1 VQIQRGIS
9 VLRLCSVSSVSLPA
23 ILKTILE
30 SHTWSSSSSAT
41 IHQRNDSAKFSWCLK
56 AIDERDRRPATE
68 PVNKAIIRSFVNTYE
83 QISKCWGRSR
93 SMVTKQK
100 KGCDGQTGRGPTTRF
115 DSLPLS
121 FFLFPTQRR
130 ARQRRRSSMAAAN
143 RWKKTFTLW
152 RLESSKEVLVR
163 LPATV
168 YNTHSHVKTS
178 AQLTREKT
186 TTTRA
191 DSSGA
196 YVR

>member
-121 FFLFPTQRR
+121 FFFFSHTK
-130 ARQRRRSSMAAAN
+130 ARTTTTSIVDGGSKPMEEN
-143 RWKKTFTLW
+143 VYS
-152 RLESSKEVLVR
+152 LESSKEVLVR

-168 YNTHSHVKTS
+168 YNTHSHVKT
-178 AQLTREKT
+178 
-186 TTTRA
+186 RA
-191 DSSGA
+191 
-196 YVR
+196 YN

>member
-1 VQIQRGIS
+1 MQIQRGIS

-83 QISKCWGRSR
+83 QMSKCWGRSR

-100 KGCDGQTGRGPTTRF
+100 KGCDGQTGRGLRGSTL
-115 DSLPLS
+115 SLS
-121 FFLFPTQRR
+121 FFFSPTPRR
-130 ARQRRRSSMAAAN
+130 ARQRRRSSMAAATRSMEEN
-143 RWKKTFTLW
+143 VYS
-152 RLESSKEVLVR
+152 LESSKDR
-163 LPATV
+163 C
-168 YNTHSHVKTS
+168 
-178 AQLTREKT
+178 
-186 TTTRA
+186 
-191 DSSGA
+191 
-196 YVR
+196 